1 MERSESGNLFFFDFN
16 PKSIHPHRQQ
26 FPGMPMMICIAIS
39 IKARERK
46 CTDCFSAKPKI
57 YILNKSSYLLFSEV
71 NQDTLCLASLATQI
85 LDLEMITDT
94 IVKLYRVKTK
104 TYTHQVTS
112 KNWCNSGN
120 TISKPLWFVSTAV
133 TKNRTPLWWQGNCE
147 IDVRRRACCPY
158 LCVLLLTKEKIQ
170 PIFQRSTGGDANS
183 DLSVQKVRHCGN
195 STNGNCKWKFQ
206 ALDFMPADFSSYF
219 RRSLTF
225 LKQ

>member
-1 MERSESGNLFFFDFN
+1 MCRQACNDVLQLSWSEASLATFLDFN

-57 YILNKSSYLLFSEV
+57 YILNITKVLTFYFSEV

-120 TISKPLWFVSTAV
+120 TISKPLWFVSTA

-147 IDVRRRACCPY
+147 IDVRRRATETC
-158 LCVLLLTKEKIQ
+158 LLSL
-170 PIFQRSTGGDANS
+170 
-183 DLSVQKVRHCGN
+183 
-195 STNGNCKWKFQ
+195 
-206 ALDFMPADFSSYF
+206 FMC
-219 RRSLTF
+219 TF
-225 LKQ
+225 TY